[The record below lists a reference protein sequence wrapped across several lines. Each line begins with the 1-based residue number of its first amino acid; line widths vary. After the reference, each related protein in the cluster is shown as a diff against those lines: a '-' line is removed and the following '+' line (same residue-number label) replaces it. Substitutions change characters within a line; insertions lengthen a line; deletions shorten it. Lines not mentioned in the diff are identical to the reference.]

1 MTRPIAPP
9 KRKNPLARTQRPLLP
24 PSARSRTA
32 HGLTLAAAEGRFA
45 LQRCEDCQAFLYPPR
60 DTCPHCLSHALP
72 FIDAPVGGTLV
83 SSTTIRVTSDSYFR
97 ERMPWRQGIVAAD
110 CGPRIIAS
118 LHGEC
123 VEGARVTLSLRLDK
137 AGQAVAFATPVEETP
152 NMHDDPQWRELTADP
167 KYRRVLITDGR
178 NPVVP
183 ALARALLQAGAAHVF
198 VGVAEGWKPFAGEAA
213 LRAVEGA
220 QIVPL
225 DLTDEQSVADL
236 AADIGAKV
244 DILVNTADHTRPV
257 HVFDKGAARRLTE
270 TLDATL
276 AGTMHLA
283 HAFGPVML
291 ARGADG
297 TNAAVAWVNLLS
309 IYALAAQPAF
319 GALSVSHAACLSL
332 SHWLRAELRAGG
344 VRLMNVFSGP
354 LDTEWYQT
362 APPPKV
368 APGQLAEAV
377 VDGLRRGLEEIYVGD
392 VAKDVRERLA
402 ANPKALEREGSL

>member
-1 MTRPIAPP
+1 MTQPIAPP
-9 KRKNPLARTQRPLLP
+9 KHKHPLARTPRPLLP

-45 LQRCEDCQAFLYPPR
+45 LQRCEECHAFLYPPR
-60 DTCPHCLSHALP
+60 DACPRCLSHDLP

-83 SSTTIRVTSDSYFR
+83 AGTTIRVTSDTYFR
-97 ERMPWRQGIVAAD
+97 ERMPWRQGIIAAD
-110 CGPRIIAS
+110 CGPSIIAS

-123 VEGARVTLSLRLDK
+123 VEGGRVRLSLQLDK
-137 AGQAVAFATPVEETP
+137 AGQPLAFAIPIEETS
-152 NMHDDPQWRELTADP
+152 NMRDDPQWRELTADP
-167 KYRRVLITDGR
+167 KHRRILITDGR
-178 NPVVP
+178 NPVAP
-183 ALARALLQAGAAHVF
+183 ALANALLRAEASHVF
-198 VGVAEGWKPFAGEAA
+198 VGVAEAWKPFAGEAD
-213 LRAVEGA
+213 LRAIEGVE
-220 QIVPL
+220 IVPL
-225 DLTDEQSVADL
+225 DLTDEQSVDDL

-257 HVFDKGAARRLTE
+257 HIFDKGAARRLTE

-276 AGTMHLA
+276 AGAMRLA

-297 TNAAVAWVNLLS
+297 TNSAVAWVNLLS
-309 IYALAAQPAF
+309 VYALAAQPAF
-319 GALSVSHAACLSL
+319 GAMSVSHAACLSL
-332 SHWLRAELRAGG
+332 SHWLRTELRSGG
-344 VRLMNVFSGP
+344 VRLMNVFTGP

-362 APPPKV
+362 VPPPKV

-392 VAKDVRERLA
+392 AARDIHARLA

>member
-1 MTRPIAPP
+1 
-9 KRKNPLARTQRPLLP
+9 
-24 PSARSRTA
+24 
-32 HGLTLAAAEGRFA
+32 
-45 LQRCEDCQAFLYPPR
+45 
-60 DTCPHCLSHALP
+60 
-72 FIDAPVGGTLV
+72 
-83 SSTTIRVTSDSYFR
+83 
-97 ERMPWRQGIVAAD
+97 
-110 CGPRIIAS
+110 
-118 LHGEC
+118 
-123 VEGARVTLSLRLDK
+123 
-137 AGQAVAFATPVEETP
+137 
-152 NMHDDPQWRELTADP
+152 
-167 KYRRVLITDGR
+167 
-178 NPVVP
+178 
-183 ALARALLQAGAAHVF
+183 
-198 VGVAEGWKPFAGEAA
+198 
-213 LRAVEGA
+213 
-220 QIVPL
+220 
-225 DLTDEQSVADL
+225 
-236 AADIGAKV
+236 
-244 DILVNTADHTRPV
+244 
-257 HVFDKGAARRLTE
+257 
-270 TLDATL
+270 
-276 AGTMHLA
+276 
-283 HAFGPVML
+283 ML